1 MSYTLNIWGDDGNQI
16 AVKRC
21 KSSDGTGAKYMD
33 KKTSSGITRRGLL
46 GAFAATVVAATPT
59 YSSAAGFLR
68 GAGDIRSIA
77 MHSGRTGERLNTIY
91 WIDGEYIGEAVREI
105 NMHMRDWRTGEAV
118 QMDLRTIDIMS
129 AALNLMDTTEPYLLL
144 SGYRSPSTNK
154 MLSGTNRGVAR
165 NSLHMQGQAADL
177 RLTSRS
183 TAQMSRAAL
192 ACRAGGVGRYNRSNF
207 VHMDCG
213 PIRSWRG

>member
-1 MSYTLNIWGDDGNQI
+1 ME
-16 AVKRC
+16 
-21 KSSDGTGAKYMD
+21 

-46 GAFAATVVAATPT
+46 GAFAATAVAAAPT
-59 YSSAAGFLR
+59 YSQAAGFLR
-68 GAGDIRSIA
+68 GAGDVRSIA

-105 NMHMRDWRTGEAV
+105 NLHMRDWRTGEAV

-129 AALNLMDTTEPYLLL
+129 AARNLMDTDEPYLLL
-144 SGYRSPSTNK
+144 SGYRSPRTNQ
-154 MLSGTNRGVAR
+154 MLSSSNRGVAR

-177 RLTSRS
+177 RLSGRS
-183 TAQMSRAAL
+183 PLQMANAAL

-213 PIRSWRG
+213 PVRSWRG